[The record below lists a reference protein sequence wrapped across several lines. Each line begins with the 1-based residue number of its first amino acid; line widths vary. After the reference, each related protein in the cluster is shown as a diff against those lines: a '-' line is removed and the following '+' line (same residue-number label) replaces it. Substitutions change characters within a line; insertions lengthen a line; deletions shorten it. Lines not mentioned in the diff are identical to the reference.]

1 MAKAPRKKAPPK
13 RKVKVVKMPPPLV
26 TPEGNA
32 PKPRPM
38 GRPTKLTPELQ
49 AAIVEA
55 VEQGNYPEV
64 AAMAQGMDRATF
76 YRWMQ
81 RGESNAEDD
90 RPFRDFR
97 DAVTHARAVAE
108 HYALQVVRTGF
119 AHDDKGAER
128 AQWYLERTAPDRWGR
143 RDKVVVENTVREELT
158 AAVEKLRAHL
168 PPDEFNRVLDVLAT
182 DDDRAGDARSAEGD
196 AGESLPR

>member
-1 MAKAPRKKAPPK
+1 MAKAPRKKAPPPK

-38 GRPTKLTPELQ
+38 GRPTKLTPELR

-64 AAMAQGMDRATF
+64 AAMAHGLARDT
-76 YRWMQ
+76 YYGWME
-81 RGESNAEDD
+81 RGRKGEQ
-90 RPFRDFR
+90 PFSDFS
-97 DAVTHARAVAE
+97 DALTHARATAE
-108 HYALQVVRTGF
+108 KTAIDIVRIGF
-119 AHDDKGAER
+119 AHNDKGAER
-128 AQWYLERTAPDRWGR
+128 AQWYLERTSPDRWGR

-196 AGESLPR
+196 AGEPLPR